1 MPTYSYVGLDPQPP
15 NPIFFFYATMGPIG
29 GAPTLIS
36 LQAMKIY
43 VTPVC
48 LRSPLPLSTAV
59 FTGKCAPT
67 IFYAAAALR
76 LHYQLVMQLPIGN
89 ALLKVQ
95 LVVIRLK
102 LTMGHLRASFLIL
115 KDC

>member
-1 MPTYSYVGLDPQPP
+1 
-15 NPIFFFYATMGPIG
+15 MGPIG

-36 LQAMKIY
+36 LQAIKIY

-48 LRSPLPLSTAV
+48 LRSPLMLSTEI

-89 ALLKVQ
+89 ALLKVHE
-95 LVVIRLK
+95 
-102 LTMGHLRASFLIL
+102 T
-115 KDC
+115 